1 MSFRA
6 ERGIWHPA
14 QDKLREESWVGR
26 HLPAKPEGSP
36 RPRFLRGTRW
46 FPARAWSAL
55 RMTECGAPC
64 TLSHVGEGRDEGE
77 PVLSHHRC
85 FTSIATLESRVCL
98 AFSRFAGCSCHS
110 ERSPCHSERS
120 EESWVGR
127 QLPAKPEGSPRP
139 RFLRGRR
146 WFPVRAWSP
155 LRMTEGGAPCTLSHV
170 GEGRDEG
177 EPVLSHHVRVTS
189 VAFPTAFQSGVC
201 LAFSRFA
208 GCFCHSERS
217 EESWVGRQ
225 PPAEPD
231 VLPRPRFL
239 RGRRWFPVR
248 AWSPLRMTV
257 WRIMVVSPRWTYVPL
272 VARVLSIPCLDGL
285 RGRTRR
291 PTEGLLE
298 FVVRGQMLTSKQ
310 SPHESQL
317 PLPFKRPQLAA
328 SLSECI
334 LPFEQLI
341 TQRFGVLA
349 TLLLKDLD
357 DLLLMPSQA
366 DISPEPAQ
374 LHFCEKRC
382 KRQPLVAPR
391 LVAQT
396 TPFFPGKSHLNHAS
410 VVHELH
416 ANKPACC
423 NAIEHPTPE
432 LEHCS

>member
-1 MSFRA
+1 M
-6 ERGIWHPA
+6 
-14 QDKLREESWVGR
+14 
-26 HLPAKPEGSP
+26 
-36 RPRFLRGTRW
+36 
-46 FPARAWSAL
+46 
-55 RMTECGAPC
+55 
-64 TLSHVGEGRDEGE
+64 
-77 PVLSHHRC
+77 
-85 FTSIATLESRVCL
+85 
-98 AFSRFAGCSCHS
+98 
-110 ERSPCHSERS
+110 
-120 EESWVGR
+120 
-127 QLPAKPEGSPRP
+127 
-139 RFLRGRR
+139 
-146 WFPVRAWSP
+146 
-155 LRMTEGGAPCTLSHV
+155 
-170 GEGRDEG
+170 
-177 EPVLSHHVRVTS
+177 
-189 VAFPTAFQSGVC
+189 
-201 LAFSRFA
+201 
-208 GCFCHSERS
+208 
-217 EESWVGRQ
+217 GRQ

-432 LEHCS
+432 LEHCSQSPSDQDAPEANEAGYGNIHYFPCPSATAGNIRSRAIANISRGNAITAAFKEVSPAVTAPKFTNASSDAGNSNAADALSGRTRRVYGTRPNRRRKAATTSWNFAFSST